1 MTDHSLVFTLLFSA
15 VLVLGLLTKFYLAS
29 RQIRH
34 VARHRDSV
42 PAAFAATIS
51 LQAHQKA
58 ADYTMAKARFGL
70 LEMAFGAAVLLGWT
84 LLGGLDALNQALLHS
99 GLAAYG
105 SLAPQLALLAAFG
118 LISGLLDLPFT
129 LYSTF
134 KIEERFG
141 FNKMTFRLWLLDL
154 VKATLV
160 GAVIGLPIVA
170 LILWLMGSAG
180 KGWWLWAWGVWMG
193 FNLLVLVLYPTVIA
207 PLFNK
212 FKPLEDEALKARVTA
227 LMQRCGF
234 AAKGLFVM
242 DGSKRSAHANAYFTG
257 FGAAKR
263 VVFYDTLLKQLNP
276 GEVDAVLAH
285 ELGHFKHKHILKR
298 IVAMFA
304 MSLAG
309 FALLGWL
316 SSQVWF
322 YTGLGVRPNMAPT
335 LGAIAS
341 ALPPGG
347 ALAPWGGPASLIT
360 VPNDALALLLFLLVV
375 PLFSFFVS
383 PVFAQF
389 SRKHEFE
396 ADAYA
401 VAQTDGGDLRSALL
415 KLYQDNASTL
425 TPDPVFVKFYYSHPP
440 ASERLQRMTAPGINP
455 SPESAA
461 P

>member
-1 MTDHSLVFTLLFSA
+1 MTDHSLVFTLVFSA

-34 VARHRDSV
+34 VARNRGTV
-42 PAAFAATIS
+42 PAAFAGTIP
-51 LQAHQKA
+51 LEAHQKA
-58 ADYTMAKARFGL
+58 ADYTIAKARFGM

-84 LLGGLDALNQALLHS
+84 LLGGIDALNQALNGS
-99 GLAAYG
+99 ALASWG
-105 SLAPQLALLAAFG
+105 SLVPQLALLAGFG

-134 KIEERFG
+134 RIEERFG
-141 FNKMTFRLWLLDL
+141 FNKMTFKLWLADL
-154 VKATLV
+154 LKSTLV
-160 GAVIGLPIVA
+160 GIVIGLPIVA

-180 KGWWLWAWGVWMG
+180 SLWWLWAWGVWMG

-263 VVFYDTLLKQLNP
+263 VVFYDTLLKQLSP

-285 ELGHFKHKHILKR
+285 ELGHFKHKHIIKR
-298 IVAMFA
+298 IVSMFA

-309 FALLGWL
+309 FALLGWV

-322 YTGLGVRPNMAPT
+322 YTGLGVRPNFT
-335 LGAIAS
+335 GA
-341 ALPPGG
+341 
-347 ALAPWGGPASLIT
+347 
-360 VPNDALALLLFLLVV
+360 NDALALLLFLLVV

-401 VAQTDGGDLRSALL
+401 VAQTDGKDLQSALL

-440 ASERLQRMTAPGINP
+440 ASERLGRMIP
-455 SPESAA
+455 SVESAA
-461 P
+461 T

>member
-1 MTDHSLVFTLLFSA
+1 MNDYSFILTMVFA
-15 VLVLGLLTKFYLAS
+15 AALVLGLLVKFYLAS

-34 VARHRDSV
+34 VMQHRDGV
-42 PAAFAATIS
+42 PAAFAATIPLES
-51 LQAHQKA
+51 HQKA
-58 ADYTMAKARFGL
+58 ADYTVTKSRFGL
-70 LEMAFGAAVLLGWT
+70 LEIAFGSAVLLGWT
-84 LLGGLDALNQALLHS
+84 LLGGLDTLNRAIGTL
-99 GLAAYG
+99 GLEAYG
-105 SLAPQLALLAAFG
+105 SLVPQLALLAAFVV
-118 LISGLLDLPFT
+118 INGLLGLPFT

-141 FNKMTFRLWLLDL
+141 FNKMTLRLWLTDL
-154 VKATLV
+154 VKSTLV
-160 GAVIGLPIVA
+160 GVVIGLPIVA

-180 KGWWLWAWGVWMG
+180 RLWWLWAWSVWMG

-212 FKPLEDEALKARVTA
+212 FKPLEDETLKARVTA

-285 ELGHFKHKHILKR
+285 ELGHFKHKHIIKR
-298 IVAMFA
+298 IASMFA

-322 YTGLGVRPNMAPT
+322 YTGLGVRPD
-335 LGAIAS
+335 
-341 ALPPGG
+341 
-347 ALAPWGGPASLIT
+347 LANS
-360 VPNDALALLLFLLVV
+360 NDALALLLFLLAA
-375 PLFSFFVS
+375 PLFSFFIS
-383 PVFAQF
+383 PVTAQF

-401 VAQTDGGDLRSALL
+401 VSKTDGRDLQSALL
-415 KLYQDNASTL
+415 KLYKDNASTL

-440 ASERLQRMTAPGINP
+440 ASERLGRMNVVMQTARP
-455 SPESAA
+455 
-461 P
+461 

>member
-1 MTDHSLVFTLLFSA
+1 MLDYSLVFTLLFSA
-15 VLVLGLLTKFYLAS
+15 VLLLGLVARFYLTS

-34 VARHRDSV
+34 VARHRGTV
-42 PAAFAATIS
+42 PAAFAATITLAS
-51 LQAHQKA
+51 HQKA
-58 ADYTMAKARFGL
+58 ADYTIAKARLGM
-70 LEMAFGAAVLLGWT
+70 LETAFGAALLLGWT
-84 LLGGLDALNQALLHS
+84 LLGGLDALNQALLGS
-99 GLAAYG
+99 GLANYG
-105 SLAPQLALLAAFG
+105 SLLPQLALLAAFAV
-118 LISGLLDLPFT
+118 ISGLLDLPFT

-134 KIEERFG
+134 KLEERFG
-141 FNKMTFRLWLLDL
+141 FNKMTLKLWLADL
-154 VKATLV
+154 VKSTLL

-170 LILWLMGSAG
+170 LILWLMASAG
-180 KGWWLWAWGVWMG
+180 SLWWLWAWAVWMG
-193 FNLLVLVLYPTVIA
+193 FNLLALVLFPTVIA

-212 FKPLEDEALKARVTA
+212 FRPLDDEALKARVTA

-285 ELGHFKHKHILKR
+285 ELGHFKHKHIIKR
-298 IVAMFA
+298 IVSMFA
-304 MSLAG
+304 MSLVG

-322 YTGLGVRPNMAPT
+322 YTGLGVQPNLA
-335 LGAIAS
+335 GA
-341 ALPPGG
+341 
-347 ALAPWGGPASLIT
+347 
-360 VPNDALALLLFLLVV
+360 NDALALLLFLLVV
-375 PLFSFFVS
+375 PLFSFFIS

-401 VAQTDGGDLRSALL
+401 ISQTDGKDLQSALL

-425 TPDPVFVKFYYSHPP
+425 TPDPLFVKFYYSHPP
-440 ASERLQRMTAPGINP
+440 ASERLGRMTPSAESTAP
-455 SPESAA
+455 
-461 P
+461 

>member
-1 MTDHSLVFTLLFSA
+1 MTDYSLVFTGVFSA
-15 VLVLGLLTKFYLAS
+15 VLVLGLLVKFYLAS

-34 VARHRDSV
+34 VARHRGAV
-42 PAAFAATIS
+42 PVAFAGTIS
-51 LQAHQKA
+51 LEAHQKA
-58 ADYTMAKARFGL
+58 ADYTIAKARFGM

-84 LLGGLDALNQALLHS
+84 LLGGIDALNQALAGSSL
-99 GLAAYG
+99 GAYG
-105 SLAPQLALLAAFG
+105 TLLPQLALLGAFG
-118 LISGLLDLPFT
+118 LISGVLDLPFT

-134 KIEERFG
+134 RIEERFG
-141 FNKMTFRLWLLDL
+141 FNKMSFKLWLADL
-154 VKATLV
+154 VKSTLV
-160 GAVIGLPIVA
+160 GLVIGLPIVA

-180 KGWWLWAWGVWMG
+180 RLWWLWAWSAWMG

-207 PLFNK
+207 PMFNK

-285 ELGHFKHKHILKR
+285 ELGHFKHKHIIKR
-298 IVAMFA
+298 IASMFA

-322 YTGLGVRPNMAPT
+322 YTGLGVRPN
-335 LGAIAS
+335 LNGA
-341 ALPPGG
+341 
-347 ALAPWGGPASLIT
+347 
-360 VPNDALALLLFLLVV
+360 NDALALLLFLLVV
-375 PLFSFFVS
+375 PLFSFFIS

-401 VAQTDGGDLRSALL
+401 VAQTDGRDLQSALL

-440 ASERLQRMTAPGINP
+440 ASERLGRMTP
-455 SPESAA
+455 SLESAA
-461 P
+461 T